1 MSAAAWIFWGCA
13 VMAIYA
19 YFGYPALLWIRV
31 RLRREGTP
39 SSGERRETAVSHPPV
54 SLIIPAYN
62 EEAVI
67 AQKIRNSLDL
77 EYPAAKLEIVVV
89 SDGSNDATEAVAR
102 QSAGDRVK
110 LVFRQDREG
119 KTACLNAVLGELSGD
134 LFVFTDANAFFHPDA
149 LRRLVAPFA
158 DPGVGCVMGILEYR
172 REGSLN
178 ASLGEGLYWR
188 YENLLK
194 ELESRLGSTI
204 VGNGAI
210 YAMRRR
216 LCRPLPREAEADVA
230 YPLLALRSGFRVVF
244 ERRARCWERA
254 ASSVREE
261 FGRKTRIITKQIA
274 TYRHP
279 AAGGGPLPGGAL
291 FQILSHKVARWLVP
305 LALGGMFVASAA
317 ADSRLLRATWLA
329 QAAFYVL
336 AGAGALLESLGRR
349 IPRICFVPY
358 YFCAVNAASVKGMLD
373 YARGER
379 GVVWEKAPSTRL
391 ASGNGKTHE

>member
-1 MSAAAWIFWGCA
+1 MRAAAWVFWGCA
-13 VMAIYA
+13 GLTAYA
-19 YFGYPALLWIRV
+19 YLGYPLLLLAWI
-31 RLRREGTP
+31 RLRRRPAADEPPHPG
-39 SSGERRETAVSHPPV
+39 AVFHPPV

-102 QSAGDRVK
+102 RAAGDRVK

-119 KTACLNAVLGELSGD
+119 KTACLNAVLGDLSGD

-149 LRRLVAPFA
+149 LQRLIEPFS
-158 DPGVGCVMGILEYR
+158 DPRVGCVMGMLEYR

-178 ASLGEGLYWR
+178 AALGEGLYWR
-188 YENLLK
+188 YENCLK

-210 YAMRRR
+210 YAVRRG
-216 LCRPLPREAEADVA
+216 LCRVLPLEAEADVA
-230 YPLLALRSGFRVVF
+230 YPLLVLQSGSRVIF
-244 ERRARCWERA
+244 DRRARCWEWA
-254 ASSVREE
+254 AATVREE
-261 FGRKTRIITKQIA
+261 FGRKSRIITKQIA
-274 TYRHP
+274 TYLHP
-279 AAGGGPLPGGAL
+279 TTGFRALPPEAL

-305 LALGGMFVASAA
+305 LALGGMLLATAGGDSA
-317 ADSRLLRATWLA
+317 LLRAALVA
-329 QAAFYVL
+329 QAAFYTL
-336 AGAGALLESLGRR
+336 AGTGALLETLGRR

-373 YARGER
+373 YARGRR
-379 GVVWEKAPSTRL
+379 GVIWEKAPSTRL
-391 ASGNGKTHE
+391 ASGNGKPPE

>member
-1 MSAAAWIFWGCA
+1 MSAAPWVFWGCA
-13 VMAIYA
+13 ALVTYA
-19 YFGYPALLWIRV
+19 YFGYPALLWIWL
-31 RLRREGTP
+31 RLRRERRAP
-39 SSGERRETAVSHPPV
+39 GESREEAVSHPPV

-89 SDGSNDATEAVAR
+89 SDGSSDATEAVAR
-102 QSAGDRVK
+102 RAAGARVK
-110 LVFRQDREG
+110 LVFRQDHAG
-119 KTACLNAVLGELSGD
+119 KTACLNAVLPELAGD

-149 LRRLVAPFA
+149 LQRLVAPFTDA
-158 DPGVGCVMGILEYR
+158 RVGCVMGILEYR
-172 REGSLN
+172 REDSLN
-178 ASLGEGLYWR
+178 ASLGEGLYWS
-188 YENLLK
+188 YENFLK
-194 ELESRLGSTI
+194 DLESRLGSTI

-216 LCRPLPREAEADVA
+216 LCRPLPAEAEADVA
-230 YPLLALRSGFRVVF
+230 YPLLALRAGCRVVF
-244 ERRARCWERA
+244 ERRARCWEKA
-254 ASSVREE
+254 AGSVREE
-261 FGRKTRIITKQIA
+261 FGRKTRIITNQIA

-279 AAGGGPLPGGAL
+279 GAGAGPLPAGAA
-291 FQILSHKVARWLVP
+291 FQIVSHKVMRWLVP
-305 LALGGMFVASAA
+305 LALAGMFLASVA
-317 ADSRLLRATWLA
+317 ADSGLLRAAWIA

-336 AGAGALLESLGRR
+336 AGTGAVLEPLGRR

-373 YARGER
+373 YFRGKR
-379 GVVWEKAPSTRL
+379 RVIWEKAPSTRL